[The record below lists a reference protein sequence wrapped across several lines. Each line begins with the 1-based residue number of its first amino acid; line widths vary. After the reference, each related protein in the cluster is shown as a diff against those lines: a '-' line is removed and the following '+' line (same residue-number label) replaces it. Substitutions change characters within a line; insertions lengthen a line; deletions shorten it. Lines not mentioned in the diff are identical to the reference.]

1 MVHIHNGIL
10 PNHKKNK
17 IMPFAAT
24 GMVLEIIMLSKS
36 ERERQTPYYIIY
48 LWNLKH
54 DTNEPI
60 YETEANLLTQ
70 KTN

>member
-1 MVHIHNGIL
+1 
-10 PNHKKNK
+10 
-17 IMPFAAT
+17 MPFAAT

-48 LWNLKH
+48 IWNLKH